1 MVDWAVKRLFP
12 SDICTLVEP
21 ALTYRPSHPN
31 ETRVLDEDWDFVS
44 CSLATEGSRMLVVLK
59 AAGRESTMDES
70 SDPYLHDEVQIEI
83 DVNDL
88 DVLNGRALGMA
99 IPDLVIE
106 ALSIFTRQA
115 SPDQVP
121 GMIRLPG
128 WEAE

>member
-1 MVDWAVKRLFP
+1 VVKRLFP
-12 SDICTLVEP
+12 SDICTLIEP
-21 ALTYRPSHPN
+21 TLTYRPSHSN
-31 ETRVLDEDWDFVS
+31 ETGALDEDWEFVS
-44 CSLATEGSRMLVVLK
+44 CRLATEGSRILVVLR
-59 AAGRESTMDES
+59 AAGRESTLDQS
-70 SDPYLHDEVQIEI
+70 SDPYLHDEVHIEI

-88 DVLNGRALGMA
+88 DVLNGRALGMD

-115 SPDQVP
+115 SPDEVP

>member
-1 MVDWAVKRLFP
+1 
-12 SDICTLVEP
+12 
-21 ALTYRPSHPN
+21 
-31 ETRVLDEDWDFVS
+31 
-44 CSLATEGSRMLVVLK
+44 
-59 AAGRESTMDES
+59 MDES